1 LGAGALWAAN
11 GGSTVAYVDLYDNL
25 MAHPNPNL
33 AGGNAT
39 YYLPLKNEVLSI
51 LEGDNFTVDTFAD
64 IPANL
69 SQYSLVYL
77 EAYFACSP
85 ADEPAISNYIANGG
99 GVVVWQGAICY
110 LAYDSSTSNTGQ
122 DLSGVAD
129 WFGASYYVNTGGSA
143 YASVPY
149 PLGANLTNGEQ
160 LVQGVGSS
168 DAGIVSMSNDSQ
180 VLATWSDGSTFAFT
194 HAYGL
199 GRVYWQA
206 TQFPI
211 TAPESQPPQTSPPE
225 NSSSSP
231 YYYSSAAG
239 ALLGAGALWAANGGS
254 TVAYVDLYD
263 NLMAHPNPNLAGGNA
278 TYYLPLK
285 NEVLSILEGD
295 NFTVDTFADIP
306 ANLSQYSL
314 VYLEAYFACSPAD
327 EPAISNYIANGGGVV
342 VWQGAICYLAYD
354 SSTSNTGQ
362 DLSGVADWFGAS
374 YFVNT
379 GGDAYVTVANPLGTS
394 LNVGD
399 SLVTGVGSSNAGIV
413 NMSAGSQVLATWSDG
428 STFAFTHAYGLG
440 RVYWQATQNSENES
454 TPISNPPT
462 TNPPTGNPPAP
473 TNSSSAFLISPSLE
487 TLNVNDSFTVTVNL
501 TDAQNLF
508 VWQIVLKY
516 NGTDLRLDNM
526 SVPDDNVFAGHTVDS
541 CGPVPESDIDGS
553 AGVAIGACLFGSDL
567 IANVD
572 NGVLCMA
579 SFTVINIGQ
588 SVIEVTEYSNPLLT
602 TVPGSTKLS
611 PWYSFWQSSND
622 ALDGALEY
630 VQGSNC
636 TVSAV
641 AQPTNT
647 SLTYDPNV
655 AETSISTDPTW
666 VYQGETARINVT
678 VSNIEDFPENVWVT
692 LYYNITANK
701 SIDAWPVYLE
711 AEQNYTL
718 QFTWNTAGLPCLNY
732 TLTAVATVSTDS
744 NTPSNGYTTV
754 RLMGDV
760 NGDGRVN
767 LMDIALVARAFGSTP
782 TSPNWNPAADLNGDG
797 TVNMKDVVLVARNFG
812 QHYP

>member
-1 LGAGALWAAN
+1 
-11 GGSTVAYVDLYDNL
+11 
-25 MAHPNPNL
+25 
-33 AGGNAT
+33 
-39 YYLPLKNEVLSI
+39 
-51 LEGDNFTVDTFAD
+51 
-64 IPANL
+64 
-69 SQYSLVYL
+69 
-77 EAYFACSP
+77 
-85 ADEPAISNYIANGG
+85 
-99 GVVVWQGAICY
+99 
-110 LAYDSSTSNTGQ
+110 
-122 DLSGVAD
+122 
-129 WFGASYYVNTGGSA
+129 
-143 YASVPY
+143 
-149 PLGANLTNGEQ
+149 
-160 LVQGVGSS
+160 
-168 DAGIVSMSNDSQ
+168 
-180 VLATWSDGSTFAFT
+180 
-194 HAYGL
+194 
-199 GRVYWQA
+199 
-206 TQFPI
+206 
-211 TAPESQPPQTSPPE
+211 
-225 NSSSSP
+225 
-231 YYYSSAAG
+231 
-239 ALLGAGALWAANGGS
+239 
-254 TVAYVDLYD
+254 
-263 NLMAHPNPNLAGGNA
+263 
-278 TYYLPLK
+278 
-285 NEVLSILEGD
+285 
-295 NFTVDTFADIP
+295 
-306 ANLSQYSL
+306 
-314 VYLEAYFACSPAD
+314 
-327 EPAISNYIANGGGVV
+327 
-342 VWQGAICYLAYD
+342 
-354 SSTSNTGQ
+354 
-362 DLSGVADWFGAS
+362 LSGVADWFGAS